1 MARRSNQHHLD
12 ELRDAII
19 EYPEQRAGW
28 LARLLGRD
36 NKTVLRDLP
45 QLEARGDLL
54 MEDDDGRLQWYGRRH

>member
-1 MARRSNQHHLD
+1 MARRSNQQHLD